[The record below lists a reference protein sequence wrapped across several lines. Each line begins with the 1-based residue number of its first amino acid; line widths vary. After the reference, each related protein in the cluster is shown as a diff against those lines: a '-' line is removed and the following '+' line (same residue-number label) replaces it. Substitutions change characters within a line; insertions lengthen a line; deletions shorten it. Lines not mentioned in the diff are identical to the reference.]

1 MKFWMPVEADLSE
14 MNAEVFAYA
23 KATIDAKEV
32 QRVHDFCTVPLN
44 MIVKYGS
51 LTEVTNRYGMKPLYA
66 MAFRCAPHSRGLIH
80 RDLDAYALNI
90 SLGEP
95 GGYQVWVDVEQPP
108 VLTNYG
114 DTNAKPFE
122 LYTDDTP
129 RKEIARFRLDS
140 THLVRTNYL
149 HYVDNMDNHNWRYTL
164 TMRFSGILNPLD

>member
-14 MNAEVFAYA
+14 MKAEVFAFA

-32 QRVHDFCTVPLN
+32 QRVHDFCTVPLD

-51 LTEVTNRYGMKPLYA
+51 LMEVANRFGMKPLYA

-90 SLGEP
+90 PLGEV
-95 GGYQVWVDVEQPP
+95 GGYQVWVDVDQPP

-114 DTNAKPFE
+114 NTNTKPFE
-122 LYTDDTP
+122 IYPDDTP
-129 RKEIARFRLDS
+129 RTEVAGLMLDK
-140 THLVRTNYL
+140 TYLVRTDYL
-149 HYVDNMDNHNWRYTL
+149 HYVDNRLNPNWRYTL